1 MACEE
6 SLLRELKPFQLLDDD
21 HRVALAKLVDVSD
34 LPERHV
40 LFRVGDPGETLYV
53 VAAGEVELAIED
65 NVGEKIVLAI
75 AGKGDL
81 FGELALL
88 DEGSRTATA
97 TTRTPAQLVEVGRD
111 DLLRLVQQQ
120 PDAAMGLLAAVA
132 TMTRRANEVLR
143 TRVVPNA
150 NQAVDER
157 LTPLQR
163 VADWIAWFSGS
174 MSFLFLNALFFAV
187 WIGLNTLGL
196 NKLGLGVKQ
205 FDPFPFGLLTMIV
218 SLEAIFLSCFV
229 LVSQN
234 RQAQKDRVRADV
246 EYEVN
251 VRAEREVSAL
261 HAKSDRLYEQLMAR
275 LRDLERKIEREPVGP

>member
-174 MSFLFLNALFFAV
+174 MLFLFLNAFFFAA
-187 WIGLNTLGL
+187 WIGLNTLD
-196 NKLGLGVKQ
+196 LGVER

-234 RQAQKDRVRADV
+234 RQAQKDRVRSDV

-251 VRAEREVSAL
+251 VRAEREIATL
-261 HAKSDRLYEQLMAR
+261 HAKSDRLYEQMMAR
-275 LRDLERKIEREPVGP
+275 LRDVEKKLGREPVGS

>member
-1 MACEE
+1 
-6 SLLRELKPFQLLDDD
+6 
-21 HRVALAKLVDVSD
+21 
-34 LPERHV
+34 
-40 LFRVGDPGETLYV
+40 
-53 VAAGEVELAIED
+53 
-65 NVGEKIVLAI
+65 
-75 AGKGDL
+75 
-81 FGELALL
+81 
-88 DEGSRTATA
+88 
-97 TTRTPAQLVEVGRD
+97 
-111 DLLRLVQQQ
+111 
-120 PDAAMGLLAAVA
+120 
-132 TMTRRANEVLR
+132 MTRRANEVLR

-174 MSFLFLNALFFAV
+174 MLFLFLNALFFAV
-187 WIGLNTLGL
+187 WIGINTL
-196 NKLGLGVKQ
+196 NVGVER

-251 VRAEREVSAL
+251 VRAEREVAAL
-261 HAKSDRLYEQLMAR
+261 HAKSDRNYEQMMVR
-275 LRDLERKIEREPVGP
+275 LRDLEKKLERERVG

>member
-1 MACEE
+1 MN
-6 SLLRELKPFQLLDDD
+6 LLD
-21 HRVALAKLVDVSD
+21 LV
-34 LPERHV
+34 
-40 LFRVGDPGETLYV
+40 
-53 VAAGEVELAIED
+53 
-65 NVGEKIVLAI
+65 I
-75 AGKGDL
+75 AP
-81 FGELALL
+81 AY
-88 DEGSRTATA
+88 AQA
-97 TTRTPAQLVEVGRD
+97 TTPAPG
-111 DLLRLVQQQ
+111 
-120 PDAAMGLLAAVA
+120 GL
-132 TMTRRANEVLR
+132 
-143 TRVVPNA
+143 
-150 NQAVDER
+150 
-157 LTPLQR
+157 
-163 VADWIAWFSGS
+163 GS

-261 HAKSDRLYEQLMAR
+261 HAKSDRLYEQMMAR
-275 LRDLERKIEREPVGP
+275 LRDIEKRIEREPVG

>member
-1 MACEE
+1 MACDEA
-6 SLLRELKPFQLLDDD
+6 LLRELKPFQLLDDD
-21 HRVALAKLVDVSD
+21 HRATLAKLVDLSD
-34 LPERHV
+34 LPERRV
-40 LFRVGDPGETLYV
+40 LFRAGDPGETLYV
-53 VAAGEVELAIED
+53 VASGEVELAIED

-97 TTRTPAQLVEVGRD
+97 TTRTPVQLIEVERD

-132 TMTRRANEVLR
+132 SMTRRANEVLR
-143 TRVVPNA
+143 TRVIPNA

-163 VADWIAWFSGS
+163 IADWIAWFSGS

-187 WIGLNTLGL
+187 WIGLNT
-196 NKLGLGVKQ
+196 LGLGVKQ

-261 HAKSDRLYEQLMAR
+261 HAKSDRLYEQMMAR
-275 LRDLERKIEREPVGP
+275 LRDIEKRIEREPVGS

>member
-174 MSFLFLNALFFAV
+174 MLFLFLNAFVFAV
-187 WIGLNTLGL
+187 WIGLNTLD
-196 NKLGLGVKQ
+196 LGVER

-229 LVSQN
+229 LISQN
-234 RQAQKDRVRADV
+234 RQSQKDRLRADV
-246 EYEVN
+246 DYEVN
-251 VRAEREVSAL
+251 VRAEREIATL
-261 HAKSDRLYEQLMAR
+261 HAKSDRLYEQVMAR
-275 LRDLERKIEREPVGP
+275 LRELEKKLGREAVGS

>member
-1 MACEE
+1 MACDE
-6 SLLRELKPFQLLDDD
+6 SLLGELKPFQLLDDD
-21 HRVALAKLVDVSD
+21 HRVALAKLVDLSS
-34 LPERHV
+34 LPESSV
-40 LFRVGDPGETLYV
+40 LFRAGDPGETLYV
-53 VAAGEVELAIED
+53 VAEGEVELSLED

-97 TTRTPAQLVEVGRD
+97 TTRTPAKLVVVGRD

-132 TMTRRANEVLR
+132 SMTRRANEVLR
-143 TRVVPNA
+143 TRVIPNA
-150 NQAVDER
+150 NQAMDER

-163 VADWIAWFSGS
+163 IADWIAWFSGS

-187 WIGLNTLGL
+187 WIGINTL
-196 NKLGLGVKQ
+196 NLGVTRY
-205 FDPFPFGLLTMIV
+205 DPFPFGLLTMIV

-229 LVSQN
+229 LVS
-234 RQAQKDRVRADV
+234 
-246 EYEVN
+246 
-251 VRAEREVSAL
+251 
-261 HAKSDRLYEQLMAR
+261 
-275 LRDLERKIEREPVGP
+275 